1 MFKTIRLSETER
13 GLLFRDGQF
22 VRVLPPETYHFLG
35 LPRRV
40 RVQAIST
47 ITPLVAPSI
56 AHLAA
61 IVAAADPAAAEALF
75 LVVTC
80 AADEAAVVSADGVP
94 HAIVRPGTRLVFC
107 RAAAALTVERINLR
121 QTLVVD
127 PRHRAL
133 AESMF
138 PAAAVRALVHPWE
151 AGLVFVDGVPHE
163 PLRPGVA
170 VFWTL
175 LHTVE
180 VRLLDQRAQALEVTA
195 QELLTRDR
203 VSVRITLTC
212 FYRITDPA
220 ALTGAT
226 ADHAAALHRLVQF
239 AIRGSLA
246 SRTLDEALD
255 ARGALDAEL
264 LTGVR
269 ARLDVP
275 GLDVPGLEV
284 DSVNMRDLILPG
296 DMRALLNRVVEA
308 EKTAQANLIRR
319 REETAATRSALNTA
333 RLMDDNPTLL
343 RLKELETLERLMEK
357 VERIDLHAGAEGMD
371 ALLGLLRAR
380 PPAA

>member
-1 MFKTIRLSETER
+1 VFKTIRLSETER
-13 GLLFRDGQF
+13 GLLFRDGRF
-22 VRVLPPETYHFLG
+22 VRVLRPGIYHFLG

-40 RVQAIST
+40 RVPVVSAV
-47 ITPLVAPSI
+47 TPLVDPVI

-61 IVAAADPAAAEALF
+61 IVANADPAAAEALF

-121 QTLVVD
+121 QTLLVD

-163 PLRPGVA
+163 PLQPGVA

-180 VRLLDQRAQALEVTA
+180 VRRLDQRAQALEVTA

-264 LTGVR
+264 LSGVR
-269 ARLDVP
+269 A